1 MRPLSLRSDRRPRA
15 AALFLVVGGIA
26 GFAHVSTA
34 NAECSADPWSDAVV
48 ESTST
53 TTSPGVVLGA
63 PDLVTADFES
73 ENGLPGF
80 VTVSFGPDVIMDG
93 PGDDLIVHVVDFAVS
108 DWVEAFELWV
118 SPDGVNW
125 VLLGVTHPVNPFGGE
140 AEQLGFDLLG
150 SGVEMVTQV
159 RVVNLTNDPLNL
171 HQGVDLDAFEA
182 WNCSEPPDT
191 GADQCLEDLDA
202 CSTELLTCDGELQ
215 DALDAR
221 DLCHDD
227 LDEATAGIR
236 EIKRLLQLPPGRRQ
250 SDFRCSGETCDALMK
265 VIQMLVTPPGQGI
278 RPSIRKR

>member
-1 MRPLSLRSDRRPRA
+1 MHPLCLPSNRRPRA
-15 AALFLVVGGIA
+15 AALFLVVGAIA
-26 GFAHVSTA
+26 GFAQVSVA
-34 NAECSADPWSDAVV
+34 NEGCSADPWADAVV
-48 ESTST
+48 ESTWT
-53 TTSPGVVLGA
+53 TTSPDVVVGA
-63 PDLVTADFES
+63 PDLIATDFES

-93 PGDDLIVHVVDFAVS
+93 PGDDLVVHVFDFTVS
-108 DWVEAFELWV
+108 DWVEVFELWV
-118 SPDGVNW
+118 SPDGLDW
-125 VLLGVTHPVNPFGGE
+125 VSLGVTHPVNPFGGE
-140 AEQLGFDLLG
+140 PEQLGFDLLG
-150 SGVEMVTQV
+150 SGVETVTQV
-159 RVVNLTNDPLNL
+159 RVVNLTVDPLNL

-182 WNCSEPPDT
+182 LNCAEPSD
-191 GADQCLEDLDA
+191 ADLVQCQEDLYA